1 MDVAKF
7 VVLGALESI
16 EEGSGYD
23 IIMELEKKKITNWT
37 EVKKGSIYYALK
49 KLTKDK
55 AVQEVIK
62 TRTGLYPEKTIYK
75 MTDYGKALFDDFQA
89 EAFLGLYPKF
99 YGFKLAL
106 KFNTRRS
113 SKEIRQFGEKAIR
126 AIDEQLDLMDTYLNS
141 SAIPKSVRDFDRFFI
156 EHERMVFEAEKKWIE
171 QAINRFGK

>member
-7 VVLGALESI
+7 LVLGALESI

-49 KLTKDK
+49 KLNGDK

-75 MTDYGKALFDDFQA
+75 MTDHGKAIFDNFQA

-106 KFNTRRS
+106 KFNRRRS
-113 SKEIRQFGEKAIR
+113 PKEIKEFGQKAIR

-156 EHERMVFEAEKKWIE
+156 EHERMVFEAERKWIE
-171 QAINRFGK
+171 LAIKRFGK

>member
-1 MDVAKF
+1 MDAAKF

-16 EEGSGYD
+16 KEGSGYD
-23 IIMELEKKKITNWT
+23 IIVELEKKKISNWT

-49 KLTKDK
+49 KLNKDR

-62 TRTGLYPEKTIYK
+62 TRNGLYPEKTIYK
-75 MTDYGKALFDDFQA
+75 MTDYGKVIFDNFQA

-113 SKEIRQFGEKAIR
+113 RKEIKQFGEKAIR
-126 AIDEQLDLMDTYLNS
+126 AIDEKLDLMDMYLNS
-141 SAIPKSVRDFDRFFI
+141 SAIPKSVKDLDHFFI
-156 EHERMVFEAEKKWIE
+156 KHERMLFEAERKWIE
-171 QAINRFGK
+171 LAIKRFGK

>member
-16 EEGSGYD
+16 KEGSGYD
-23 IIMELEKKKITNWT
+23 IIMELEKKKISNWT

-49 KLTKDK
+49 KLNKDE

-75 MTDYGKALFDDFQA
+75 MTDYGKAIFDDFQA

-113 SKEIRQFGEKAIR
+113 TKEIKQFGEKAIR
-126 AIDEQLDLMDTYLNS
+126 AIDEKLDLMDLHLNS
-141 SAIPKSVRDFDRFFI
+141 SAIPKPVKEFDRFFI
-156 EHERMVFEAEKKWIE
+156 EHERMLFEAERKWIE
-171 QAINRFGK
+171 QAIDRFGK

>member
-141 SAIPKSVRDFDRFFI
+141 SAILKSVRDFDRFFI
-156 EHERMVFEAEKKWIE
+156 EHERMVFEAERKWIE
-171 QAINRFGK
+171 LAIKRFGN

>member
-75 MTDYGKALFDDFQA
+75 MTDYGKAMFDDLQA

-113 SKEIRQFGEKAIR
+113 PKEIKEFGEKAIR

-156 EHERMVFEAEKKWIE
+156 EHERMVFEAERKWIE
-171 QAINRFGK
+171 LAIKRFGK

>member
-16 EEGSGYD
+16 KEGSGYD

-49 KLTKDK
+49 NLNKDK

-75 MTDYGKALFDDFQA
+75 MTDSGKAIFDNFQA

-113 SKEIRQFGEKAIR
+113 PKEIKQFGEKAIR
-126 AIDEQLDLMDTYLNS
+126 AIDEQLDLMDMHLNS
-141 SAIPKSVRDFDRFFI
+141 SAIPKSVKDFDRFFI
-156 EHERMVFEAEKKWIE
+156 EHEKMVFEAERKWIE
-171 QAINRFGK
+171 LAIKRFGK